1 MSKQLQR
8 LNEDLQENEEVT
20 PQDVIEEVI
29 VLVETGQANLG
40 AAILRELLFEGHLSQ
55 EEYDEQVV
63 YFKESHRVDMS
74 NYGREL

>member
-8 LNEDLQENEEVT
+8 LNEDLQENAEVT
-20 PQDVIEEVI
+20 AQDVIEEII
-29 VLVETGQANLG
+29 VLVETGQASLG
-40 AAILRELLFEGHLSQ
+40 AAILRELLLEEHLTQ

-74 NYGREL
+74 NYGRTL